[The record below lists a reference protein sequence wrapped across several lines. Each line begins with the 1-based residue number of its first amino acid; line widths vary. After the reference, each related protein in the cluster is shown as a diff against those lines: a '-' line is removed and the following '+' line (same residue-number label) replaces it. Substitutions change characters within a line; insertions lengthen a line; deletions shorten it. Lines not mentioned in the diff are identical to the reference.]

1 MNPAKTNSDEPLWQ
15 LSYRL
20 TREDIAAF
28 EFLPRE
34 LIGRFRTPESLGAIG
49 REKMWVLGPVL
60 ACGAAAGYFQ
70 DYLKSWLPWNP
81 ATGLG
86 QLLSVIIAI
95 GVGYAVGAILLT
107 ARARGRIARAVIP
120 AQPTTFDA
128 YPDRFDVSDGASVRS
143 HRWGDVR
150 VIGGGPVSSATQE
163 GSS

>member
-34 LIGRFRTPESLGAIG
+34 LIG